1 MSTVPPRRP
10 SNGPDDAPLN
20 PALKQVHDRTY
31 GSDHQGAD
39 PMATVS
45 IKKDVGS
52 YWPAIWMIAT
62 IICVIVAIV
71 LVVF

>member
-10 SNGPDDAPLN
+10 SPAPEDAPLN
-20 PALKQVHDRTY
+20 PALKQVRDGSY

-45 IKKDVGS
+45 VKKNEGS